1 MANDQSSNI
10 MLKNYFKIAL
20 RNLVK
25 HKGYSFINIAGLA
38 IGISLC
44 LLILMYVKHELS
56 YDRFNEKADRIV
68 RVNMVDPDGT
78 QLAVTPSL
86 VAPSIAS
93 IAPEVEKWVRL
104 YEPTRYSPVIVKAG
118 TNKFQENSFFFAD
131 SSFFDIYTF
140 KFLAGNPTT
149 ALLNPRSLV
158 LTETMAKKLFGPINA
173 VGETVDATVFNS
185 EYVFEVTAVIEDVP
199 SNSHFSFDYLGSLN
213 TMSSWSQLTD
223 TEIAAANFYTY
234 FLLTSPDAVNSLQ
247 MKTDTFI
254 EKNVKDQR
262 DISLAY
268 KPLTELYL
276 NSEVSGNYEIAPMG
290 SKNKVYGFMFLAF
303 MVLLIATINYINL
316 ATARSSRR
324 GSEVGI
330 RKALGAVRAQLIK
343 QFYGESLV
351 ITLLSVI
358 VAIILVEI
366 SKDTFFGLMGQDI
379 GFDLVAD
386 PSTWIL
392 LLGVVLITS
401 TLAGSYP
408 AFLLSSYQPVKVL
421 KGLFGTSGSDGALR
435 KSLVVFQF
443 AISTFLI
450 LSTAIIFR
458 QTDFILTSNLGFEDE
473 QVIVLPARDSQL
485 SQKQDLLK
493 SEILR
498 QPGVVNASYMSN
510 IPGKIFGGYTSQHS
524 PDEDKISTLAGAAD
538 QDLVE
543 TMGMQLLAG
552 NGFPKNTDYDIEQ
565 GFAYMLNEKL
575 AGMYGWSAEE
585 AIGKKFNV
593 VGDGEVVGVLK
604 DFNIASLHEE
614 VSPLALFMDGRR
626 YNYLMVKISPDNASQ
641 TLGLLENV
649 WNQVAPHRPFEF
661 DFLDQQLNALYKSD
675 IRTRN
680 LLSLFSGLA
689 IFIACLGLIGL
700 SSYLIERR
708 SKEIGI
714 RKVLG
719 ASIAGIVSLLSRDF
733 LKLVGIGFLVGAP
746 LAWFAMEEYLQN
758 FAFRINIGI
767 TVFVIAAVIALF
779 ATIATVSWQSIRAA
793 LANPVDSLKS
803 E

>member
-1 MANDQSSNI
+1 
-10 MLKNYFKIAL
+10 MLKNYFKIAI

-25 HKGYSFINIAGLA
+25 HKGYSFINISGLA

-56 YDRFNEKADRIV
+56 YDRFNEKAERIV
-68 RVNMVDPDGT
+68 RVNMVDTDGE

-86 VAPSIAS
+86 VAPSISA
-93 IAPEVEKWVRL
+93 IAPEIEKWVRL

-118 TNKFQENSFFFAD
+118 ANKFQEDSFFYAD
-131 SSFFDIYTF
+131 SSFFDIYSF
-140 KFLAGNPTT
+140 RFLAGNPAT
-149 ALLNPRSLV
+149 ALKAPRSLV
-158 LTETMAKKLFGPINA
+158 LTKSSAEKLFGNVNA
-173 VGETVDATVFNS
+173 IGNTVDATVFNS

-213 TMSSWSQLTD
+213 TMSGWSQLTD

-234 FLLTSPDAVNSLQ
+234 FLLTSPDALNTLQ
-247 MKTDTFI
+247 EKTDAFI
-254 EKNVKDQR
+254 EKNIKEQR
-262 DISLAY
+262 DVSLVY

-276 NSEVSGNYEIAPMG
+276 NSEVSENYEIAPMG
-290 SKNKVYGFMFLAF
+290 SKSKVYGFILLAF

-316 ATARSSRR
+316 STARSSRR

-330 RKALGAVRAQLIK
+330 RKALGAVRSQLVK

-351 ITLLSVI
+351 ITLLSVAL
-358 VAIILVEI
+358 AIILVEVF
-366 SKDTFFGLMGQDI
+366 KDAFFGLMGQNI
-379 GFDLVAD
+379 EFDLMAD
-386 PSTWIL
+386 RSTWVL
-392 LLGVVLITS
+392 LFGVVLITS

-421 KGLFGTSGSDGALR
+421 KGILGTSGSDGTLR
-435 KSLVVFQF
+435 KGLVVSQF

-473 QVIVLPARDSQL
+473 QIIVLPARDNQL
-485 SQKQDLLK
+485 SEKQDLLK

-498 QPGVVNASYMSN
+498 QPGVLNASYMSN
-510 IPGKIFGGYTSQHS
+510 VPGKIFGGYTSQHL
-524 PDEDKISTLAGAAD
+524 PDDDEVSTLAGAAD
-538 QDLVE
+538 KDLVE
-543 TMGMQLLAG
+543 TMGMHLLAG
-552 NGFPKNTDYDIEQ
+552 TGFPKNPGYDIEQ
-565 GFAYMLNEKL
+565 GFAYLLNEKL
-575 AGMYGWSAEE
+575 ISKYGWTPEE

-614 VSPLALFMDGRR
+614 VSPLVLFMDGRR
-626 YNYLMVKISPDNASQ
+626 YNYLMVKISPDNVDQSLASI
-641 TLGLLENV
+641 ENV
-649 WNQVAPHRPFEF
+649 WEQIAPHRPFEF

-719 ASIAGIVSLLSRDF
+719 ASISGIVSLLSFDF
-733 LKLVGIGFLVGAP
+733 LKLVGIGFLIGAP
-746 LAWFAMEEYLQN
+746 LAWFAMEKYLQN

-767 TVFVIAAVIALF
+767 AVFIIAAVIAVL

-793 LANPVDSLKS
+793 LANPVESLKS

>member
-1 MANDQSSNI
+1 
-10 MLKNYFKIAL
+10 MLKNYFKIAI

-25 HKGYSFINIAGLA
+25 HKGYSFINISGLA

-56 YDRFNEKADRIV
+56 YDRFNEKAERIV
-68 RVNMVDPDGT
+68 RVNMVDTDGE

-86 VAPSIAS
+86 VAPSISA
-93 IAPEVEKWVRL
+93 IAPEIEKWVRL

-118 TNKFQENSFFFAD
+118 ANKFQEDSFFYAD
-131 SSFFDIYTF
+131 SSFFDIYSF
-140 KFLAGNPTT
+140 RFLAGNPAT
-149 ALLNPRSLV
+149 ALKAPRSLV
-158 LTETMAKKLFGPINA
+158 LTKSSAEKLFGTVNA
-173 VGETVDATVFNS
+173 VGNTVDATVFNS

-213 TMSSWSQLTD
+213 TMSGWSQLTD

-234 FLLTSPDAVNSLQ
+234 FLLTSPDALNTLQ
-247 MKTDTFI
+247 EKTDAFI
-254 EKNVKDQR
+254 EKNIKEQR
-262 DISLAY
+262 DVSLVY

-276 NSEVSGNYEIAPMG
+276 NSEVSENYEIAPMG
-290 SKNKVYGFMFLAF
+290 SKSKVYGFILLAF

-316 ATARSSRR
+316 STARSSRR

-330 RKALGAVRAQLIK
+330 RKALGAVRSQLVK

-351 ITLLSVI
+351 ITLLSVAL
-358 VAIILVEI
+358 AIILVEVF
-366 SKDTFFGLMGQDI
+366 KDAFFGLMGQHI
-379 GFDLVAD
+379 EFDLMAD
-386 PSTWIL
+386 RSTWVL
-392 LLGVVLITS
+392 LFGVVLITS

-421 KGLFGTSGSDGALR
+421 KGILGTSGSDGTLR
-435 KSLVVFQF
+435 KGLVVSQF

-473 QVIVLPARDSQL
+473 QIIVLPARDNQL
-485 SQKQDLLK
+485 SEKQDLLK

-498 QPGVVNASYMSN
+498 QPGVLNASYMSN
-510 IPGKIFGGYTSQHS
+510 VPGKIFGGYTSQHL
-524 PDEDKISTLAGAAD
+524 PDDDEVSTLAGAAD
-538 QDLVE
+538 KDLVE
-543 TMGMQLLAG
+543 TMGMHLLAG
-552 NGFPKNTDYDIEQ
+552 NGFPKNPGYDIEQ
-565 GFAYMLNEKL
+565 GFAYLLNEKL
-575 AGMYGWSAEE
+575 ISKYGWTPEE

-614 VSPLALFMDGRR
+614 VSPLVLFMDGRR
-626 YNYLMVKISPDNASQ
+626 YNYLMVKISPDNVDQSLASI
-641 TLGLLENV
+641 ENV
-649 WNQVAPHRPFEF
+649 WEQIAPHRPFEF

-719 ASIAGIVSLLSRDF
+719 ASISGIVSLLSFDF
-733 LKLVGIGFLVGAP
+733 LKLVGIGFLIGAP
-746 LAWFAMEEYLQN
+746 LAWFAMENYLQN

-767 TVFVIAAVIALF
+767 AVFIIAAVIAVL

-793 LANPVDSLKS
+793 LANPVESLKS

>member
-1 MANDQSSNI
+1 
-10 MLKNYFKIAL
+10 MLKNYFKIAI

-25 HKGYSFINIAGLA
+25 HKGYSFINISGLA

-56 YDRFNEKADRIV
+56 YDRFNEKAERIV
-68 RVNMVDPDGT
+68 RVNMVDTDGE

-86 VAPSIAS
+86 VAPSISA
-93 IAPEVEKWVRL
+93 IAPEIEKWVRL

-118 TNKFQENSFFFAD
+118 ANKFQEDSFFYAD
-131 SSFFDIYTF
+131 SSFFDIYSF
-140 KFLAGNPTT
+140 KFMAGNPAT
-149 ALLNPRSLV
+149 ALKAPRSLV
-158 LTETMAKKLFGPINA
+158 LTKSSAEKLFGSVNA
-173 VGETVDATVFNS
+173 VGNTVDATVFNS

-199 SNSHFSFDYLGSLN
+199 ANSHFSFDYLGSLN
-213 TMSSWSQLTD
+213 TMSGWSQLTD

-234 FLLTSPDAVNSLQ
+234 FLLTSPDALNTLQ
-247 MKTDTFI
+247 EKTDAFI
-254 EKNVKDQR
+254 EKNIKEQR
-262 DISLAY
+262 DVSLVY

-276 NSEVSGNYEIAPMG
+276 NSEVSENYEIAPMG
-290 SKNKVYGFMFLAF
+290 SKSKVYGFIFLAF

-316 ATARSSRR
+316 STARSSRR

-330 RKALGAVRAQLIK
+330 RKALGAVRSQLVK

-351 ITLLSVI
+351 ITLLSVAL
-358 VAIILVEI
+358 AIILVEVF
-366 SKDTFFGLMGQDI
+366 KDAFFGLMGQNI
-379 GFDLVAD
+379 EFDLMAD
-386 PSTWIL
+386 RSTWVL
-392 LLGVVLITS
+392 LFGVVLITS

-421 KGLFGTSGSDGALR
+421 KGILGTSGSDGTLR
-435 KSLVVFQF
+435 KGLVVSQF

-473 QVIVLPARDSQL
+473 QIIVLPARDNQL
-485 SQKQDLLK
+485 SEKQDLLK

-498 QPGVVNASYMSN
+498 QPGVINASYMSN
-510 IPGKIFGGYTSQHS
+510 VPGKIFGGYTSQHL
-524 PDEDKISTLAGAAD
+524 PDDDEVSTLAGAAD
-538 QDLVE
+538 KDLVE
-543 TMGMQLLAG
+543 TMGMHLLAG
-552 NGFPKNTDYDIEQ
+552 NGFPKNPGYDIEQ
-565 GFAYMLNEKL
+565 GFAYLLNEKL
-575 AGMYGWSAEE
+575 ISKYGWTPEE

-614 VSPLALFMDGRR
+614 VSPLVLFMDGRR
-626 YNYLMVKISPDNASQ
+626 YNYLMVKISPDNVDQSLASI
-641 TLGLLENV
+641 ENV
-649 WNQVAPHRPFEF
+649 WEQIAPHRPFEF
-661 DFLDQQLNALYKSD
+661 NFLDQQLNALYKSD

-719 ASIAGIVSLLSRDF
+719 ASISGIVSLLSFDF
-733 LKLVGIGFLVGAP
+733 LKLVGIGFLIGAP
-746 LAWFAMEEYLQN
+746 LAWFAMEKYLQN

-767 TVFVIAAVIALF
+767 AVFIIAAVMAVL

-793 LANPVDSLKS
+793 LANPVESLKS